1 MRRAALTAKK
11 PRAKGAGRA
20 SRRAGDKP
28 TASRHGDKPMAS
40 RGSDNAA
47 GPRGSESLMVNSV
60 DKALKVMRAFD
71 GSQRRLS
78 LSQIAERS
86 GLGLSATQRFTYT
99 LLQLGYLRKD
109 DASRL
114 YTLSPKTLEFGRRY
128 LQSSELVERAMPYL
142 LHLHQSCGET
152 TNLTLLDGEEIVFV
166 SRFLS
171 RNVFNVDVVVGTR
184 LPAFCSAP
192 GLAMLARLEPDEA
205 EAILRRTD
213 RRAFT
218 THTVTDLKRILAR
231 LATIRSDGFAIAYQ
245 EIFHGDIS
253 VAAAITDAAGRP
265 EGAINLASSTTR
277 WTLAQARDNFAP
289 MVVAAAASASSKRGI
304 HSGKEPRS

>member
-1 MRRAALTAKK
+1 
-11 PRAKGAGRA
+11 
-20 SRRAGDKP
+20 
-28 TASRHGDKPMAS
+28 
-40 RGSDNAA
+40 
-47 GPRGSESLMVNSV
+47 MVNSV
-60 DKALKVMRAFD
+60 DKALKVLRAFD
-71 GSQRRLS
+71 GSRRRLG
-78 LSQIAERS
+78 LSQIAEAA
-86 GLGLSATQRFTYT
+86 GLGLSAAQRFTYT

-114 YTLSPKTLEFGRRY
+114 YALSPKTLEFGRRY

-152 TNLTLLDGEEIVFV
+152 TNLTLLDGQDIVFV

-184 LPAFCSAP
+184 LPAFCTAP
-192 GLAMLARLEPDEA
+192 GLAMLARLDPEEA

-218 THTVTDLKRILAR
+218 THTVTDLRRILTR
-231 LATIRSDGFAIAYQ
+231 LATIRSDGFAVAYQ
-245 EIFHGDIS
+245 EVFHGDIS

-277 WTLAQARDNFAP
+277 WTLAKAREKFAP
-289 MVVAAAASASSKRGI
+289 MVVAAAAAASSNRGI
-304 HSGKEPRS
+304 RPGKETIS

>member
-1 MRRAALTAKK
+1 MRRTSPTVKK
-11 PRAKGAGRA
+11 ARAKA
-20 SRRAGDKP
+20 SPPVRR
-28 TASRHGDKPMAS
+28 R
-40 RGSDNAA
+40 SDTSAA
-47 GPRGSESLMVNSV
+47 PRGSEGLPPRRGRESLMVNSV
-60 DKALKVMRAFD
+60 DKALKVLRAFD
-71 GSQRRLS
+71 GSRRRLG
-78 LSQIAERS
+78 LSQIAEAA
-86 GLGLSATQRFTYT
+86 GLGLSAAQRFTYT

-114 YTLSPKTLEFGRRY
+114 YALSPKTLEFGRRY

-152 TNLTLLDGEEIVFV
+152 TNLTLLDGQDIVFV

-184 LPAFCSAP
+184 LPAFCTAP
-192 GLAMLARLEPDEA
+192 GLAMLARLDPEEA

-218 THTVTDLKRILAR
+218 THTVTDLRRILTR
-231 LATIRSDGFAIAYQ
+231 LATIRSDGFAVAYQ
-245 EIFHGDIS
+245 EVFHGDIS

-277 WTLAQARDNFAP
+277 WTLAKAREKFAP
-289 MVVAAAASASSKRGI
+289 LVVAAAAAASSNRGI
-304 HSGKEPRS
+304 RPGKETIS

>member
-1 MRRAALTAKK
+1 MRRTSPTVKK
-11 PRAKGAGRA
+11 ARAKA
-20 SRRAGDKP
+20 SPPVRR
-28 TASRHGDKPMAS
+28 R
-40 RGSDNAA
+40 SDTSAA
-47 GPRGSESLMVNSV
+47 PRGNEGLPPRRGRESLMVNSV
-60 DKALKVMRAFD
+60 DKALKVLRAFD
-71 GSQRRLS
+71 GSRRRLG
-78 LSQIAERS
+78 LSQIAEAA
-86 GLGLSATQRFTYT
+86 GLGLSAAQRFTYT

-114 YTLSPKTLEFGRRY
+114 YALSPKTLEFGRRY

-152 TNLTLLDGEEIVFV
+152 TNLTLLDGQDIVFV

-184 LPAFCSAP
+184 LPAFCTAP
-192 GLAMLARLEPDEA
+192 GLAMLARLDPEEA

-218 THTVTDLKRILAR
+218 THTVTDLRRILTR
-231 LATIRSDGFAIAYQ
+231 LATIRSDGFAVAYQ
-245 EIFHGDIS
+245 EVFHGDIS

-277 WTLAQARDNFAP
+277 WTLAKAREKFAP
-289 MVVAAAASASSKRGI
+289 MVVAAAAAASSNRGI
-304 HSGKEPRS
+304 RPGKETIS